1 MSPCG
6 FTLHFLPSVFGHVFW
21 LTGRQSFVPSSN
33 FLCVLLHTFHS
44 NMPSFINHLFRYCFL
59 NIVFCV
65 FHKHVLSIWHI
76 YCYLYFYS
84 HMLYFY
90 YINLFLLSKGLALYQ
105 LSLSVLLQPWCESV
119 PIPFNSLCPTCKDR
133 QPPPP
138 QHSQYPR
145 VKLWTNATLFTDDTF
160 HSSFVLLYKI
170 CQCEDFIVLWGA
182 GLVFHS
188 TECSLTYLIQCICTM
203 AVIHARLHLVL
214 MCS

>member
-138 QHSQYPR
+138 PNTPSIPES
-145 VKLWTNATLFTDDTF
+145 NSEPMPLF
-160 HSSFVLLYKI
+160 LLMI
-170 CQCEDFIVLWGA
+170 PFIHLLFCFTKSVSVRILYFSNM
-182 GLVFHS
+182 LIPVH
-188 TECSLTYLIQCICTM
+188 TYLQ
-203 AVIHARLHLVL
+203 
-214 MCS
+214 